1 MESSG
6 MRTRFVAVACGVMV
20 VTSFSGFESARAG
33 DGQGSYCL
41 EYNEGGTDCS
51 FTSLAQCNATADG
64 QGAECYAVATP
75 RAAIQEPGARTF
87 YRPNSSLGIETVRPT
102 LGAMAAIR
110 MQQRHARSHRQGHE
124 R

>member
-1 MESSG
+1 

-20 VTSFSGFESARAG
+20 VASCCGFESARAG

-75 RAAIQEPGARTF
+75 RAAIQEPDARAF
-87 YRPNSSLGIETVRPT
+87 YRPNSSLRIETVRWPPGT
-102 LGAMAAIR
+102 MAAMPMR
-110 MQQRHARSHRQGHE
+110 RRHARSHGQGRE